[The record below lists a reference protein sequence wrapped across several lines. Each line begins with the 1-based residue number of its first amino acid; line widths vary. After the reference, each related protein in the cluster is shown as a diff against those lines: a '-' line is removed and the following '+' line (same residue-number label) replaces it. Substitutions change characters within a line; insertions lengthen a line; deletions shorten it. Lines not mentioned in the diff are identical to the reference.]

1 MTLWWLVLRD
11 GGAVIFE
18 GESIAHARLLA
29 VMNALGRAS
38 QFDEGY
44 PIDPDLAA
52 MIPEDFIFRK
62 LFPEEARDMLTVL
75 NDGPPRQ
82 YIANPSRQ
90 PEIALAG

>member
-11 GGAVIFE
+11 GGAVILE

>member
-1 MTLWWLVLRD
+1 MNIKHLSKSLAFQRAEHHCLLHRVLWWLVLRG
-11 GGAVIFE
+11 GGAVIVE

-29 VMNALGRAS
+29 VMNELGRAS

-62 LFPEEARDMLTVL
+62 LFPRKPVKC
-75 NDGPPRQ
+75 
-82 YIANPSRQ
+82 SRC
-90 PEIALAG
+90 